1 MRVLRNL
8 TYILGSVR
16 LAPRFA
22 LANISENVPTA
33 SFPRVSYKLT
43 PTFAYAFN
51 ANSITTH
58 SDQEPTMSEWANGT
72 ANKGFT
78 GSVWTPKSDCGKF
91 ASTYGSVLE
100 QCVDGATEIAPP
112 LIYLRI
118 RLPNIVVCVFQRI
131 LRSNRTVS
139 QKREIFG
146 KCVTA
151 IENLRES
158 GESTRCVQID
168 VAKNSWRK

>member
-1 MRVLRNL
+1 M
-8 TYILGSVR
+8 T
-16 LAPRFA
+16 
-22 LANISENVPTA
+22 NISENIPTA

-58 SDQEPTMSEWANGT
+58 SDQEPTMSEWANDT
-72 ANKGFT
+72 MSKGFT

-112 LIYLRI
+112 LIYLSI
-118 RLPNIVVCVFQRI
+118 CLPNIVIRVFQRI
-131 LRSNRTVS
+131 LRSNRAVP
-139 QKREIFG
+139 QKSEIFRQ
-146 KCVTA
+146 CVTA
-151 IENLRES
+151 IKNLRES
-158 GESTRCVQID
+158 SESTRCVQID